1 MTLPATPDAAL
12 STHLLPQR
20 DHKEEGQLGTA
31 PFPEARAEA
40 SHSASRASTATS
52 RQRGVVTGVL
62 KLWGL

>member
-40 SHSASRASTATS
+40 SHSASRS
-52 RQRGVVTGVL
+52 
-62 KLWGL
+62 